1 LTFYEDIV
9 DAIDHKILNLIQTAF
24 PLDAEPYRW
33 IGEQAGITHEEAF
46 DRIRQLKE
54 SGIIRRIGA
63 VFDPKKLG
71 FVSTLCAAR
80 VPEKKLKGFVKLV
93 NAYPGVTHNYR
104 RNHDY
109 NVWFTFIAATEE
121 KLNLFLDEIR
131 EKTGIADILSLR
143 AVRTFKINARFD
155 F

>member
-1 LTFYEDIV
+1 M

-24 PLDAEPYRW
+24 PLEVEPYRW
-33 IGEQAGITHEEAF
+33 IGEQAGVTQEEALN
-46 DRIRQLKE
+46 RVRQLRE

-80 VPEKKLKGFVKLV
+80 VPEEKLTGFVKLV

-109 NVWFTFIAATEE
+109 NVWFTVIAAGEDE
-121 KLNLFLDEIR
+121 LNRLLDEIK
-131 EKTGIADILSLR
+131 EKTGINDILDLR

>member
-1 LTFYEDIV
+1 M

-24 PLDAEPYRW
+24 PLDTEPYRW
-33 IGEQAGITHEEAF
+33 IGEQTGVTQEEAF
-46 DRIRQLKE
+46 NRVRILKE

-80 VPEKKLKGFVKLV
+80 VPEEKLKGFVKLV
-93 NAYPGVTHNYR
+93 NTYPGVTHNYR

-109 NVWFTFIAATEE
+109 NVWFTVIAVGEDE
-121 KLNLFLDEIR
+121 LNRFLDEIR
-131 EKTGIADILSLR
+131 EKTGIADMISLR

>member
-1 LTFYEDIV
+1 V
-9 DAIDHKILNLIQTAF
+9 DAIDSKILNLIQTAF

-33 IGEQAGITHEEAF
+33 IGEQTGITQEEAF
-46 DRIRQLKE
+46 DRVRILKE

-80 VPEKKLKGFVKLV
+80 VPVEELKGFVAHV

-109 NVWFTFIAATEE
+109 NVWFTVIAASEDE
-121 KLNLFLDEIR
+121 LNRLLDEIR
-131 EKTGIADILSLR
+131 KQTGIADVISLR

>member
-1 LTFYEDIV
+1 MDE
-9 DAIDHKILNLIQTAF
+9 IDHKILNLIQGSF
-24 PLDAEPYRW
+24 PVDPEPYRI
-33 IGEQAGITHEEAF
+33 IGEQAGITEDEAF
-46 DRIRQLKE
+46 DRIGKLRE

-71 FVSTLCAAR
+71 FVSALCAAR
-80 VPEKKLKGFVKLV
+80 VPEDQLKSFADLV

-109 NVWFTFIAATEE
+109 NLWFTFIAASEDV
-121 KLNLFLDEIR
+121 LNRFLNDIR
-131 EKTGIADILSLR
+131 EQTGITDILSLR

>member
-1 LTFYEDIV
+1 V
-9 DAIDHKILNLIQTAF
+9 DAIDSKILNLIQTAF

-33 IGEQAGITHEEAF
+33 IGEQTGITQEEAF
-46 DRIRQLKE
+46 DRVRILKE

-80 VPEKKLKGFVKLV
+80 VPVEELKGFVAHV

-109 NVWFTFIAATEE
+109 NVWFTVIAASEDE
-121 KLNLFLDEIR
+121 LNRLLDEIR
-131 EKTGIADILSLR
+131 KQTGIADVISLR
-143 AVRTFKINARFD
+143 AVRTFKINTRFD

>member
-1 LTFYEDIV
+1 M
-9 DAIDHKILNLIQTAF
+9 DAIDHKILNLVQATF
-24 PLDAEPYRW
+24 PLEAEPYQW
-33 IGEQAGITHEEAF
+33 IGEQTGITQEDAF
-46 DRIRQLKE
+46 NRVRQLRE

-63 VFDPKKLG
+63 IFDPKKLG

-80 VPEKKLKGFVKLV
+80 VPEEKLTGFVNLV

-109 NVWFTFIAATEE
+109 NVWFTVIAAGEDE
-121 KLNLFLDEIR
+121 LNRLLDEIR
-131 EKTGIADILSLR
+131 DKTGIADIISLR
-143 AVRTFKINARFD
+143 AVRTFKINASFD

>member
-1 LTFYEDIV
+1 M

-24 PLDAEPYRW
+24 PLEAEPYRW
-33 IGEQAGITHEEAF
+33 IGGQTGVTQEEAF
-46 DRIRQLKE
+46 NRIWKLKE

-71 FVSTLCAAR
+71 FVSTLCGAR
-80 VPEKKLKGFVKLV
+80 VPEEKLKGFVKLV

-109 NVWFTFIAATEE
+109 NIWFTFIAAGEDE
-121 KLNLFLDEIR
+121 LSRFLDELR
-131 EKTGIADILSLR
+131 EKTGIADMISLR

>member
-1 LTFYEDIV
+1 
-9 DAIDHKILNLIQTAF
+9 LIQTAF
-24 PLDAEPYRW
+24 PLEAEPYRW
-33 IGEQAGITHEEAF
+33 IGEQAGVTQEEAF
-46 DRIRQLKE
+46 DRVRQLRK

-63 VFDPKKLG
+63 IFDPKKLG

-80 VPEKKLKGFVKLV
+80 VPEEKLMAFVKLV

-109 NVWFTFIAATEE
+109 NVWFTVIAAGEDELSRLLVEIKE
-121 KLNLFLDEIR
+121 KS
-131 EKTGIADILSLR
+131 GIADIISLR

>member
-1 LTFYEDIV
+1 V
-9 DAIDHKILNLIQTAF
+9 DAIDHKILNLIQAAF
-24 PLDAEPYRW
+24 PLEAEPYEW
-33 IGEQAGITHEEAF
+33 IGEQAGITQEDAF
-46 DRIRQLKE
+46 NRVRQLRE

-63 VFDPKKLG
+63 IFDPKKLG

-80 VPEKKLKGFVKLV
+80 VPEEKLMAFVKLV

-109 NVWFTFIAATEE
+109 NVWFTVIAAGEDELSRLLVEIKE
-121 KLNLFLDEIR
+121 KS
-131 EKTGIADILSLR
+131 GIADIISLR